1 MKLSGA
7 EIIIACLKEQK
18 VDTVFGFPGG
28 AVLYIYDSLY
38 KHRDEVTHV
47 LTAHE
52 QGAAHAADGY
62 ARVTGKVGV
71 VIATSG
77 PGATNLVTGLATA
90 YMDSIPVVAITGNV
104 PTQLLGKD
112 SFQEVDIAGITMP
125 ITKHNY
131 IVKDVNDLAGIIREA
146 FDIARSGRPGPV
158 LIDVPKDI
166 TVHETDYNA
175 VEVDTTP
182 QIVNRFSDKDIG
194 KTISMIKEA
203 KHPMAYIGGGAILS
217 GAQKEVKTF
226 LDMYDIP
233 TGVSLMAYGVIDQA
247 DPKFTGM
254 IGMHGSKVSNIAV
267 SHCDL
272 LIVIGARFSD
282 RVVSKV
288 SEFAKKA
295 KVLHIDIDPAEINK
309 NVMTHHNVIGNVKDI
324 LARLNEGLSAPI
336 SHTEWMQQIAAWKT
350 EHPVRVQGEAKRP
363 YEVLKALSDVAP
375 DNTAIVTEVGQHQ
388 MWAAQFYRHTPV
400 GKFLTS
406 GGLGTMGY
414 GTGAS
419 MGAQFGAPRR
429 RVVNVA
435 GDGSF
440 KMNCNELATIS
451 RYRLPIIIL
460 IMNNHTLG
468 MVRQW
473 QTFFYDNRYAETTL
487 DTEIDWVKL
496 AEAYGVTG
504 MRMTANDD
512 PAEVLQ
518 KAFDLNGPV
527 VIDCEI
533 NIDDKVFPMVAPGSS
548 IIDMIDDEM
557 V

>member
-7 EIIIACLKEQK
+7 EIIVACLKEQK
-18 VDTVFGFPGG
+18 VDTIFGFPGG
-28 AVLYIYDSLY
+28 AVLHIYDALY
-38 KHRDEVTHV
+38 KHRHEVNHI
-47 LTAHE
+47 LTSHE

-62 ARVTGKVGV
+62 ARTTGKVGV
-71 VIATSG
+71 VFATSG

-90 YMDSIPVVAITGNV
+90 YMDSVPVVAFTGNV
-104 PTQLLGKD
+104 PTNLLGKD

-131 IVKDVNDLAGIIREA
+131 IVKDVNDLAPVIREA
-146 FDIARSGRPGPV
+146 FEIARSDRPGPV
-158 LIDVPKDI
+158 LIDIPKDV
-166 TVHETDYNA
+166 TAHETEYTQ
-175 VEVDTTP
+175 VEIDTTP
-182 QIVNRFSDKDIG
+182 KTVNRYSEKDID
-194 KTISMIKEA
+194 KIVKMLKEA
-203 KHPMAYIGGGAILS
+203 KRPMAYIGGGAIIS
-217 GAQKEVKTF
+217 KAQEEVKTF
-226 LDMYDIP
+226 LDTYDIAA
-233 TGVSLMAYGVIDQA
+233 GVSLMAYGVIDQ
-247 DPKFTGM
+247 DNERFTGM
-254 IGMHGSKVSNIAV
+254 IGMHGSKVSNLAV

-282 RVVSKV
+282 RVVSKE

-295 KVLHIDIDPAEINK
+295 KILQIDIDPAEINK
-309 NVMTHHNVIGNVKDI
+309 NIITHHNVIGNIKDI
-324 LARLNEGLSAPI
+324 LAQLNDRVSSPV
-336 SHTEWMQQIAAWKT
+336 SHSEWMKEVAQLKID
-350 EHPVRVQGEAKRP
+350 HPIRVSGEAKRP
-363 YEVLKALSDVAP
+363 YEVLKALSNVAP
-375 DNTAIVTEVGQHQ
+375 ENTAIVTEVGQHQ
-388 MWAAQFYRHTPV
+388 MWAAQYYRHTPK

-419 MGAQFGAPRR
+419 MGAQFGAPER

-451 RYRLPIIIL
+451 RYGIPVIIL
-460 IMNNHTLG
+460 VMNNHTLG

-496 AEAYGVTG
+496 AEAYGVKG
-504 MRMTANDD
+504 MRLNKDDD
-512 PAEVLQ
+512 PAEVL
-518 KAFDLNGPV
+518 KAAFDLKAPV

-533 NIDDKVFPMVAPGSS
+533 GIDDKVFPMVAPGAS
-548 IIDMIDDEM
+548 IEVMIDDE
-557 V
+557 VE